1 MKILFYKWQVF
12 NQSDIKNAFEQA
24 GCSISFY
31 EEDSETRKST
41 DLRLLTDVIKEYDL
55 VFSVNYFSR
64 LSDACMLAKRKYAAW
79 TVDSPMI
86 SMYHKSVFNP
96 CNYLFIFDK
105 FCYLQFKQMGV
116 KNIFYLPLAA
126 DAKRIEFLIEQTP
139 DSDLKKFESDISFV
153 GGMYHKNSYDAIYD
167 SLPDYLKGYFD
178 AVMQA
183 QLDIFGENIFDR
195 LLSVD
200 ILQKLSDCVQFQ
212 NEPDSFSDLKL
223 IFTNTFL
230 GFKMAQIERIEC
242 LNILAKNFNVDLYTD
257 KSHDALHNI
266 NIRGTVDYNID
277 MPKVFNQS
285 KINMNFTIR
294 NIRSGLPL
302 RIWDILAAGGFLLT
316 NFQAEIP
323 YFFEN
328 QKDIVYYE
336 NLYDMQKKAEYYLA
350 HDDERMMIA
359 ANGHKKVNEFHSYH
373 QRIAAIL
380 SAIK

>member
-24 GCSISFY
+24 GCSVSFY

-242 LNILAKNFNVDLYTD
+242 LNMLAKNFNVDLYTD

>member
-24 GCSISFY
+24 GCSVSFY

-139 DSDLKKFESDISFV
+139 VSDLKKFESDISFV

-167 SLPDYLKGYFD
+167 SLPDYLTGYFD
-178 AVMQA
+178 AAMQA

-242 LNILAKNFNVDLYTD
+242 LNMLAKNFNVDLYTD

-328 QKDIVYYE
+328 QRDIVYYE

>member
-24 GCSISFY
+24 GCSVSFY

-64 LSDACMLAKRKYAAW
+64 LSDACMLATRKYAAW

-139 DSDLKKFESDISFV
+139 VSDLKKFESDISFV

-242 LNILAKNFNVDLYTD
+242 LNMLAKNFNVDLYTD

>member
-64 LSDACMLAKRKYAAW
+64 LSDARTLAKRKYAAW

-178 AVMQA
+178 AAMQA

-302 RIWDILAAGGFLLT
+302 RIWDILAAGGFLLQIFRLKFLIFLKIRKISYIT
-316 NFQAEIP
+316 KI
-323 YFFEN
+323 YT
-328 QKDIVYYE
+328 IC
-336 NLYDMQKKAEYYLA
+336 KKRLNITL
-350 HDDERMMIA
+350 HMMM
-359 ANGHKKVNEFHSYH
+359 
-373 QRIAAIL
+373 
-380 SAIK
+380 SA

>member
-24 GCSISFY
+24 GCSVSFY

-178 AVMQA
+178 AAMQA

-212 NEPDSFSDLKL
+212 NEPDLFSDLKL

>member
-24 GCSISFY
+24 GCSVSFY

-139 DSDLKKFESDISFV
+139 VSDLKKFESDISFV

-178 AVMQA
+178 AAMQA

-242 LNILAKNFNVDLYTD
+242 LNMLAKNFNVDLYTD

>member
-24 GCSISFY
+24 GCSVFFY

-55 VFSVNYFSR
+55 VFSVNYFSH

-178 AVMQA
+178 AAMQA

-242 LNILAKNFNVDLYTD
+242 LNMLAKNFNVDLYTD

>member
-24 GCSISFY
+24 GCSVSFY

-139 DSDLKKFESDISFV
+139 VSDLKKFESDISFV

-178 AVMQA
+178 AAMQA

-242 LNILAKNFNVDLYTD
+242 LNMLAKNFNVDLYTD

-328 QKDIVYYE
+328 QRDIVYYE

>member
-24 GCSISFY
+24 GCSVSFY

-55 VFSVNYFSR
+55 VFSVNYFPR

-178 AVMQA
+178 AAMQA

>member
-178 AVMQA
+178 AAMQA

>member
-24 GCSISFY
+24 GCSVSFY

-116 KNIFYLPLAA
+116 KNVFYLPLAA

-178 AVMQA
+178 AAMQA

-242 LNILAKNFNVDLYTD
+242 LNMLAKNFNVDLYTD

>member
-24 GCSISFY
+24 GCSVSFY

-139 DSDLKKFESDISFV
+139 VSDLKKFESDISFV

-178 AVMQA
+178 AAMQA

-242 LNILAKNFNVDLYTD
+242 LNMLAKNFNVDLYTD

-323 YFFEN
+323 YFFKN
-328 QKDIVYYE
+328 QRDIVYYE

>member
-139 DSDLKKFESDISFV
+139 VSDLKKFESDISFV

-178 AVMQA
+178 AAMQA

-242 LNILAKNFNVDLYTD
+242 LNTLAKNFNVDLYTD

>member
-178 AVMQA
+178 AAMQA

-266 NIRGTVDYNID
+266 NIRGTVDYKID

>member
-178 AVMQA
+178 AAMQA

-242 LNILAKNFNVDLYTD
+242 LNMLAKNFNVDLYTD

>member
-178 AVMQA
+178 AAMQA

-242 LNILAKNFNVDLYTD
+242 LNMLAKNFNVDLYTD

-285 KINMNFTIR
+285 KINRNFTIR